1 MSSNNNNNK
10 GGTFCR
16 FYKGTTGASSAHI
29 NYISRPSAVREQE
42 QGILIR
48 NLPEEIRDAD
58 NYQQL
63 RNNLTTY
70 TQIREES
77 AQAAHK
83 SRRQCRTHFRV
94 IVSFERDIDTARAK
108 EMIDEWLDKNFK
120 DARAVAFFH
129 RDTDHLHSHIHIDTK
144 LDSGRKLDI
153 PTKQYKSLRS
163 DWDKIYSREL
173 GREPERE
180 TARKAQASRKEN
192 LIERELKNYDSHQI
206 TTRGNQSNITASD
219 REINR
224 SLEARERAARAARE
238 SVTAAR
244 RTLQQAER
252 VDRERVRDSDMRGN
266 SFGR

>member
-1 MSSNNNNNK
+1 MTKNK

-29 NYISRPSAVREQE
+29 NYISRPSAVKEQD

-48 NLPEEIRDAD
+48 NLPEEIQDAD

-63 RNNLTTY
+63 RNNLVTY
-70 TQIREES
+70 AQVREES

-83 SRRQCRTHFRV
+83 SRGQCRTHFRA
-94 IVSFERDIDTARAK
+94 IVSFEKDIDTTRAK
-108 EMIDEWLDKNFK
+108 EMVDEWLDKNFR

-129 RDTDHLHSHIHIDTK
+129 RDTDHLHSHVHIDTK

-163 DWDKIYSREL
+163 DWDMIYSREL
-173 GREPERE
+173 GRDPERRP
-180 TARKAQASRKEN
+180 TTKAKASRKAN

-206 TTRGNQSNITASD
+206 TTRGNQPNITASD

-224 SLEARERAARAARE
+224 SLEARERTTRAASE
-238 SVTAAR
+238 SVEAAR
-244 RTLQQAER
+244 RALQQAER
-252 VDRERVRDSDMRGN
+252 VDRGRVRDSDLKGDRL
-266 SFGR
+266 GR